1 MLCLFLYISGPMV
14 AYDYGIVTDTNVMPI
29 IKLNLGGQ
37 STPGAT
43 ATATV
48 GDVRCG
54 PTPFGKFID
63 VFSD

>member
-1 MLCLFLYISGPMV
+1 MV